1 MDAHEITLE
10 EIKCQF
16 EPAVPQMWCSPLAEA
31 PPAEDPSTCSM
42 TCLFQQAAP
51 LAIFLLLPHLTS
63 AWNLEADLG
72 PDFGSWRRRPDLSA
86 SAMAAARSLDNSLG
100 WVHSQEPAPDAGPS
114 GHPRGAK
121 RCRSCSAQLPAPGKW
136 CLMSG
141 CSSAGGLTLTCLQP
155 SPAVTWSAH
164 QLLTQFAVEPA
175 ENFSTERF
183 LIQ

>member
-1 MDAHEITLE
+1 MNQQFLRSGALLWHRPLQQKTRAH
-10 EIKCQF
+10 
-16 EPAVPQMWCSPLAEA
+16 VPGR
-31 PPAEDPSTCSM
+31 
-42 TCLFQQAAP
+42 LFQQAAP

-136 CLMSG
+136 SLMSG